1 MSIFNNPKEHYWRN
15 FATKT
20 VLILVTVAIIVWFLP
35 RNEGR
40 QYRYDV
46 GKPWMY
52 GSVIAKFDF
61 PIYKTDEAIKHEQDS
76 LLSQF
81 QPYYDI
87 NTRIEDEQ
95 VSRFLHDFSQGIP
108 GLPKEYVRLIA
119 KQLHHIYQT
128 GIINTPEYNRIYK
141 DSTSMIRIITGKTVK
156 SVPVGNFYSTIAAYE
171 RIFFDERIAAQR
183 PAISK
188 CNINNY
194 VEPNL
199 IYDKERS
206 ETEKNDLLSSI
217 PLASGMVMS
226 GQKIIDR
233 GEVINDYTYRV
244 LNSFDKEMKRRSSTD
259 DEITTTIIGQSLFVF
274 ILVLMFTCYLSLFRK
289 DYFEKPRSITMLYAM
304 ITLFPIFVSMMMKH
318 NFFSVY
324 IIPFAMSAIFVRVFM
339 DSRTAFITHVTMVL
353 ICAAAVKYQYE
364 FIIVQLASGLVA
376 IYSLRE
382 LSKRSQIFMT
392 ALLVAVASAVIYSA
406 LQLMQDNQV
415 FNIDRN
421 MYTYFIVNGIFV
433 LLSYPLM
440 YIIEKTFGFTSNV
453 TLFELS
459 NTNKGLLRNLSE
471 IAPGT
476 FQHSIT
482 VGNLAAEIAN
492 RIGANSLLVRTGAL
506 YHDIG
511 KMTNPVFF
519 TENQAGVNPH
529 DQLTELESA
538 QIIISHVP
546 EGLKMAEK
554 VSLPGIIKDF
564 ILTHHGT
571 GITKYFYVKYCN
583 AHPNEIVDKS
593 MFQYPGPNPFTR
605 EQAILMMADTVEAAS
620 RSLKEYTEESISNL
634 VNNLIDGQVKD
645 GFFKECPIT
654 FRDIALAK
662 QVLIERLK
670 AIYHT
675 RISYPHLSTSAQAT
689 ADKAEEEKEKEEK
702 DSTCTVE

>member
-1 MSIFNNPKEHYWRN
+1 MSIFNNTEENYWRN
-15 FATKT
+15 LATKT
-20 VLILVTVAIIVWFLP
+20 VLVCITIAIIVWFLP

-40 QYRYDV
+40 MYRYDV

-76 LLSQF
+76 LLKHF
-81 QPYYDI
+81 QPYYSL
-87 NTRIEDEQ
+87 NPLIEKKQ
-95 VSRFLHDFSQGIP
+95 VERFLHDYEQGIN
-108 GLPKEYVRLIA
+108 GLPKEYVGIVAR
-119 KQLHHIYQT
+119 QMQEIYQM
-128 GIINTPEYNRIYK
+128 GIINTNEYNNIFK
-141 DSTSMIRIITGKTVK
+141 DSTSMIRFVSGKNAK
-156 SVPVGNFYSTIAAYE
+156 SLKVSSFYSTIAAYE
-171 RIFFDERIAAQR
+171 HIFANEKLAAQR
-183 PAISK
+183 AILSR
-188 CNINNY
+188 CNLNNY
-194 VEPNL
+194 IEANIV
-199 IYDKERS
+199 YDKEKS
-206 ETEKNDLLSSI
+206 DAEKNDLLSSI

-233 GEVINDYTYRV
+233 GEIVNDYTCRV
-244 LNSFDKEMKRRSSTD
+244 LNSFDKEMKRRSSTQ
-259 DEITTTIIGQSLFVF
+259 DEIMTTFIGQILFVL
-274 ILVLMFTCYLSLFRK
+274 ILVMMFTSYLTLFRK
-289 DYFEKPRSITMLYAM
+289 DYFEKPRSLTMLYTM
-304 ITLFPIFVSMMMKH
+304 ITLFPILVSMMMKH

-324 IIPFAMSAIFVRVFM
+324 IIPFAMAAIFVRVFM
-339 DSRTAFITHVTMVL
+339 DSRTAFITHVTMIL

-382 LSKRSQIFMT
+382 LSKRSQIFIT
-392 ALLVAVASAVIYSA
+392 AILVTISSCIVYLA

-415 FNIDRN
+415 FNIDPS
-421 MYTYFIVNGIFV
+421 MYTYFIINGIFL
-433 LLSYPLM
+433 LLSYPMM
-440 YIIEKTFGFTSNV
+440 YLIEKMFGFISNV

-492 RIGANSLLVRTGAL
+492 RIHANSLLVRTGAL

-529 DQLTELESA
+529 DQLSDLESA
-538 QIIISHVP
+538 QIIISHVT
-546 EGLKMAEK
+546 EGLKLAEK
-554 VSLPGIIKDF
+554 FNLPGIIKDF
-564 ILTHHGT
+564 ISTHHGT
-571 GITKYFYVKYCN
+571 GLTKYFYINYCN
-583 AHPNEIVDKS
+583 EHPDEQVDKE

-620 RSLKEYTEESISNL
+620 RSLNEYTEESISTLTNK
-634 VNNLIDGQVKD
+634 LIDSQVAG
-645 GFFKECPIT
+645 GFFRECPIT

-662 QVLIERLK
+662 SVLIERLK
-670 AIYHT
+670 SIYHT
-675 RISYPHLSTSAQAT
+675 RISYPHLN
-689 ADKAEEEKEKEEK
+689 K
-702 DSTCTVE
+702 

>member
-1 MSIFNNPKEHYWRN
+1 MSIFNNTEENYWRN
-15 FATKT
+15 LATKT
-20 VLILVTVAIIVWFLP
+20 VLVCITVAIIVWFLP

-40 QYRYDV
+40 MYRYDV

-76 LLSQF
+76 LLKHF
-81 QPYYDI
+81 QPYYSL
-87 NTRIEDEQ
+87 NPLIEKKQ
-95 VSRFLHDFSQGIP
+95 VERFLHDYEQGIN
-108 GLPKEYVRLIA
+108 GLPKEYVGIVA
-119 KQLHHIYQT
+119 KQMQEIYQM
-128 GIINTPEYNRIYK
+128 GIINTNEYNNIFK
-141 DSTSMIRIITGKTVK
+141 DSTSMIRFVSGKNAK
-156 SVPVGNFYSTIAAYE
+156 SLKVSSFYSTIAAYE
-171 RIFFDERIAAQR
+171 HIFANEKLAAQR
-183 PAISK
+183 AILSR
-188 CNINNY
+188 CNLNNY
-194 VEPNL
+194 IEANIV
-199 IYDKERS
+199 YDKEKS
-206 ETEKNDLLSSI
+206 DAEKNDLLSSI

-233 GEVINDYTYRV
+233 GEIVNDNTCRV
-244 LNSFDKEMKRRSSTD
+244 LNSFDKEMKRRSSTQ
-259 DEITTTIIGQSLFVF
+259 DEIMTTFIGQILFVL
-274 ILVLMFTCYLSLFRK
+274 ILVMMFTSYLTLFRK
-289 DYFEKPRSITMLYAM
+289 DYFEKPRSLTMLYTM
-304 ITLFPIFVSMMMKH
+304 ITLFPILVSMMMKH

-324 IIPFAMSAIFVRVFM
+324 IIPFAMAAIFVRVFM
-339 DSRTAFITHVTMVL
+339 DSRTAFITHVTMIL

-382 LSKRSQIFMT
+382 LSKRSQIFIT
-392 ALLVAVASAVIYSA
+392 AILVTISSCIVYLA

-415 FNIDRN
+415 FNIDPS
-421 MYTYFIVNGIFV
+421 MYTYFIINGIFL
-433 LLSYPLM
+433 LLSYPMM
-440 YIIEKTFGFTSNV
+440 YLIEKMFGFISNV

-492 RIGANSLLVRTGAL
+492 RIHANSLLVRTGAL

-529 DQLTELESA
+529 DQLSDLESA
-538 QIIISHVP
+538 QIIISHVT
-546 EGLKMAEK
+546 EGLKLAEK
-554 VSLPGIIKDF
+554 FNLPGIIKDF
-564 ILTHHGT
+564 ISTHHGT
-571 GITKYFYVKYCN
+571 GLTKYFYINYCN
-583 AHPNEIVDKS
+583 EHPDEQVDKE

-620 RSLKEYTEESISNL
+620 RSLNEYTEESISTLTNK
-634 VNNLIDGQVKD
+634 LIDSQVAD
-645 GFFKECPIT
+645 GFFRECPIT

-662 QVLIERLK
+662 SVLIERLK
-670 AIYHT
+670 SIYHT
-675 RISYPHLSTSAQAT
+675 RISYPHLN
-689 ADKAEEEKEKEEK
+689 K
-702 DSTCTVE
+702 

>member
-1 MSIFNNPKEHYWRN
+1 MSIFNNTEENYWRN
-15 FATKT
+15 LATKT
-20 VLILVTVAIIVWFLP
+20 VLVCITVAIIVWFLP

-40 QYRYDV
+40 MYRYDV

-76 LLSQF
+76 LLKHF
-81 QPYYDI
+81 QPYYSL
-87 NTRIEDEQ
+87 NPLIEKKQ
-95 VSRFLHDFSQGIP
+95 VERFLHDYEQGIN
-108 GLPKEYVRLIA
+108 GLPKEYVGIVA
-119 KQLHHIYQT
+119 KQMQEIYQM
-128 GIINTPEYNRIYK
+128 GIINTNEYNNIFK
-141 DSTSMIRIITGKTVK
+141 DSTSMIRFVSGKNAK
-156 SVPVGNFYSTIAAYE
+156 SLKVSSFYSTIAAYE
-171 RIFFDERIAAQR
+171 HIFANEKLAAQR
-183 PAISK
+183 AILSR
-188 CNINNY
+188 CNLNNY
-194 VEPNL
+194 IEANIV
-199 IYDKERS
+199 YDKEKS
-206 ETEKNDLLSSI
+206 DAEKNDLLSSI

-233 GEVINDYTYRV
+233 GEIVNDYTCRV
-244 LNSFDKEMKRRSSTD
+244 LNSFDKEMKRRSSTQ
-259 DEITTTIIGQSLFVF
+259 DEIMTTFIGQILLVL
-274 ILVLMFTCYLSLFRK
+274 ILVMMFTSYLTLFRK
-289 DYFEKPRSITMLYAM
+289 DYFEKPRSLTMLYTM
-304 ITLFPIFVSMMMKH
+304 ITLFPILVSMMMKH

-324 IIPFAMSAIFVRVFM
+324 IIPFAMAAIFVRVFM
-339 DSRTAFITHVTMVL
+339 DSRTAFITHVTMIL

-382 LSKRSQIFMT
+382 LSKRSQIFIT
-392 ALLVAVASAVIYSA
+392 AILVTISSCIVYLA

-415 FNIDRN
+415 FNIDPS
-421 MYTYFIVNGIFV
+421 MYTYFIINGIFL
-433 LLSYPLM
+433 LLSYPMM
-440 YIIEKTFGFTSNV
+440 YLIEKMFGFISNV

-492 RIGANSLLVRTGAL
+492 RIHANSLLVRTGAL

-529 DQLTELESA
+529 DQLSDLESA
-538 QIIISHVP
+538 QIIISHVT
-546 EGLKMAEK
+546 EGLKLAEK
-554 VSLPGIIKDF
+554 FNLPGIIKDF
-564 ILTHHGT
+564 ISTHHGT
-571 GITKYFYVKYCN
+571 GLTKYFYINYCN
-583 AHPNEIVDKS
+583 EHPDEQVDKE

-620 RSLKEYTEESISNL
+620 RSLNEYTEESISTLTNK
-634 VNNLIDGQVKD
+634 LIDSQVAG
-645 GFFKECPIT
+645 GFFRECPIT

-662 QVLIERLK
+662 SVLIERLK
-670 AIYHT
+670 SIYHT
-675 RISYPHLSTSAQAT
+675 RISYPHLN
-689 ADKAEEEKEKEEK
+689 K
-702 DSTCTVE
+702 

>member
-1 MSIFNNPKEHYWRN
+1 MSIFNNTEENYWRN
-15 FATKT
+15 LATKT
-20 VLILVTVAIIVWFLP
+20 VLVCITVAIIVWFLP

-40 QYRYDV
+40 MYRYDV

-76 LLSQF
+76 LLKHF
-81 QPYYDI
+81 QPYYSL
-87 NTRIEDEQ
+87 NPLIEKKQ
-95 VSRFLHDFSQGIP
+95 VERFLHDYEQGIN
-108 GLPKEYVRLIA
+108 GLPKEYVGIVAR
-119 KQLHHIYQT
+119 QMQGIYQM
-128 GIINTPEYNRIYK
+128 GIINTNEYNNIFK
-141 DSTSMIRIITGKTVK
+141 DSTSMIRFVSGKNAK
-156 SVPVGNFYSTIAAYE
+156 SLKVSSFYSTIAAYE
-171 RIFFDERIAAQR
+171 HIFANEKLAAQR
-183 PAISK
+183 AILSR
-188 CNINNY
+188 CNLNNY
-194 VEPNL
+194 IEANIV
-199 IYDKERS
+199 YDKEKS
-206 ETEKNDLLSSI
+206 DAEKNDLLSSI

-233 GEVINDYTYRV
+233 GEIVNDYTCRV
-244 LNSFDKEMKRRSSTD
+244 LNSFDKEMKRRSSTQ
-259 DEITTTIIGQSLFVF
+259 DEIMTTFIGQILFVL
-274 ILVLMFTCYLSLFRK
+274 ILVMMFTSYLTLFRK
-289 DYFEKPRSITMLYAM
+289 DYFEKPRSITMLYTM
-304 ITLFPIFVSMMMKH
+304 ITLFPILVSTMMKH

-324 IIPFAMSAIFVRVFM
+324 IIPFAMAAIFVRVFM
-339 DSRTAFITHVTMVL
+339 DSRTAFITHVTMIL

-382 LSKRSQIFMT
+382 LSKRSQIFIT
-392 ALLVAVASAVIYSA
+392 AILVTISSCIVYLA

-415 FNIDRN
+415 FNIDPS
-421 MYTYFIVNGIFV
+421 MYTYFIINGIFL
-433 LLSYPLM
+433 LLSYPMM
-440 YIIEKTFGFTSNV
+440 YLIEKMFGFISNV

-492 RIGANSLLVRTGAL
+492 RIHANSLLVRTGAL

-529 DQLTELESA
+529 DQLSDLESA
-538 QIIISHVP
+538 QIIISHVT
-546 EGLKMAEK
+546 EGLKLAEK
-554 VSLPGIIKDF
+554 FNLPGIIKDF
-564 ILTHHGT
+564 ISTHHGT
-571 GITKYFYVKYCN
+571 GLTKYFYINYCN
-583 AHPNEIVDKS
+583 EHPDEQVDKE

-620 RSLKEYTEESISNL
+620 RSLKEYTEESISTLTNK
-634 VNNLIDGQVKD
+634 LIDSQVAD
-645 GFFKECPIT
+645 GFFRECPIT

-662 QVLIERLK
+662 SVLIERLK
-670 AIYHT
+670 SIYHT
-675 RISYPHLSTSAQAT
+675 RISYPHLN
-689 ADKAEEEKEKEEK
+689 K
-702 DSTCTVE
+702 

>member
-1 MSIFNNPKEHYWRN
+1 MSIFNNTEENYWRN
-15 FATKT
+15 LATKT
-20 VLILVTVAIIVWFLP
+20 VLVCITVAIIVWFLP

-40 QYRYDV
+40 MYRYDV

-76 LLSQF
+76 LLKHF
-81 QPYYDI
+81 QPYYSL
-87 NTRIEDEQ
+87 NPLIEKKQ
-95 VSRFLHDFSQGIP
+95 VERFLHDYEQGIN
-108 GLPKEYVRLIA
+108 GLPKEYVGIVA
-119 KQLHHIYQT
+119 KQMQEIYQM
-128 GIINTPEYNRIYK
+128 GIINTNEYNNIFK
-141 DSTSMIRIITGKTVK
+141 DSTSMIRFVSGKNAK
-156 SVPVGNFYSTIAAYE
+156 SLKVSSFYSTIAAYE
-171 RIFFDERIAAQR
+171 HIFANEKLAAQR
-183 PAISK
+183 AILSR
-188 CNINNY
+188 CNLNNY
-194 VEPNL
+194 IEANIV
-199 IYDKERS
+199 YDKEKS
-206 ETEKNDLLSSI
+206 DAEKNDLLSSI

-233 GEVINDYTYRV
+233 GEIVNDYTCRV
-244 LNSFDKEMKRRSSTD
+244 LNSFDKEMKRRSSTQ
-259 DEITTTIIGQSLFVF
+259 DEIMTTFIGQILFVL
-274 ILVLMFTCYLSLFRK
+274 ILVMMFTSYLTLFRK
-289 DYFEKPRSITMLYAM
+289 DYFEKPRSITMLYTM
-304 ITLFPIFVSMMMKH
+304 ITLFPILVSMMMKH

-324 IIPFAMSAIFVRVFM
+324 IIPFAMAAIFVRVFM
-339 DSRTAFITHVTMVL
+339 DSRTAFITHVTMIL

-382 LSKRSQIFMT
+382 LSKRSQIFIT
-392 ALLVAVASAVIYSA
+392 AILVTISSCIVYLA

-415 FNIDRN
+415 FNIDPS
-421 MYTYFIVNGIFV
+421 MYTYFIINGIFL
-433 LLSYPLM
+433 LLSYPMM
-440 YIIEKTFGFTSNV
+440 YLIEKMFGFISNV

-492 RIGANSLLVRTGAL
+492 RIHANSQLVRTGAL

-529 DQLTELESA
+529 DQLSDLESA
-538 QIIISHVP
+538 QIIISHVT
-546 EGLKMAEK
+546 EGLKLAEK
-554 VSLPGIIKDF
+554 FNLPGIIKDF
-564 ILTHHGT
+564 ISTHHGT
-571 GITKYFYVKYCN
+571 GLTKYFYINYCN
-583 AHPNEIVDKS
+583 EHPDEQVDKE

-620 RSLKEYTEESISNL
+620 RSLNEYTEESISTLTNK
-634 VNNLIDGQVKD
+634 LIDSQVAD
-645 GFFKECPIT
+645 GFFRECPIT

-662 QVLIERLK
+662 SVLIERLK
-670 AIYHT
+670 SIYHT
-675 RISYPHLSTSAQAT
+675 RISYPHLN
-689 ADKAEEEKEKEEK
+689 K
-702 DSTCTVE
+702 

>member
-1 MSIFNNPKEHYWRN
+1 MSIFNNTEENYWRN
-15 FATKT
+15 LATKT
-20 VLILVTVAIIVWFLP
+20 VLVCITVAIIVWFLP

-40 QYRYDV
+40 MYRYDV

-76 LLSQF
+76 LLKHF
-81 QPYYDI
+81 QPYYSL
-87 NTRIEDEQ
+87 NPLIEKKQ
-95 VSRFLHDFSQGIP
+95 VERFLHDYEQGIN
-108 GLPKEYVRLIA
+108 GLPKEYVGIVAR
-119 KQLHHIYQT
+119 QMQEIYQM
-128 GIINTPEYNRIYK
+128 GIINTNEYNNIFK
-141 DSTSMIRIITGKTVK
+141 DSTSMIRFVSGKNAK
-156 SVPVGNFYSTIAAYE
+156 SLKVSSFYSTIAAYE
-171 RIFFDERIAAQR
+171 HIFANEKLAAQR
-183 PAISK
+183 AILSR
-188 CNINNY
+188 CNLNNY
-194 VEPNL
+194 IEANIV
-199 IYDKERS
+199 YDKEKS
-206 ETEKNDLLSSI
+206 DAEKNDLLSSI

-233 GEVINDYTYRV
+233 GEIVNDYTCRV
-244 LNSFDKEMKRRSSTD
+244 LNSFDKEMKRRSSTQ
-259 DEITTTIIGQSLFVF
+259 DEILTTFIGQILFVL
-274 ILVLMFTCYLSLFRK
+274 ILVMMFTSYLTLFRK
-289 DYFEKPRSITMLYAM
+289 DYFEKPRSLTMLYTM
-304 ITLFPIFVSMMMKH
+304 ITLFPILVSMMMKH

-324 IIPFAMSAIFVRVFM
+324 IIPFAMAAIFVRVFM
-339 DSRTAFITHVTMVL
+339 DSRTAFITHVTMIL

-382 LSKRSQIFMT
+382 LSKRSQIFIT
-392 ALLVAVASAVIYSA
+392 AILVTISSCIVYLA

-415 FNIDRN
+415 FNIDPS
-421 MYTYFIVNGIFV
+421 MYTYFIINGIFL
-433 LLSYPLM
+433 LLSYPMM
-440 YIIEKTFGFTSNV
+440 YLIEKMFGFISNV

-492 RIGANSLLVRTGAL
+492 RIHANSLLVRTGAL

-529 DQLTELESA
+529 DQLSDLESA
-538 QIIISHVP
+538 QIIISHVT
-546 EGLKMAEK
+546 EGLKLAEK
-554 VSLPGIIKDF
+554 FNLPGIIKDF
-564 ILTHHGT
+564 ISTHHGT
-571 GITKYFYVKYCN
+571 GLTKYFYINYCN
-583 AHPNEIVDKS
+583 EHPDEQVDKE

-620 RSLKEYTEESISNL
+620 RSLNEYTEESISTLTNK
-634 VNNLIDGQVKD
+634 LIDNQVAD
-645 GFFKECPIT
+645 GFFRECPIT

-662 QVLIERLK
+662 SVLIERLK
-670 AIYHT
+670 SIYHT
-675 RISYPHLSTSAQAT
+675 RISYPHLN
-689 ADKAEEEKEKEEK
+689 K
-702 DSTCTVE
+702 

>member
-1 MSIFNNPKEHYWRN
+1 MSIFNNTEENYWRN
-15 FATKT
+15 LATKT
-20 VLILVTVAIIVWFLP
+20 VLVCITVAIIVWFLP

-40 QYRYDV
+40 MYRYDV

-76 LLSQF
+76 LLKHF
-81 QPYYDI
+81 QPYYSLHPL
-87 NTRIEDEQ
+87 IEKKQ
-95 VSRFLHDFSQGIP
+95 VERFLHDYEQGIN
-108 GLPKEYVRLIA
+108 GLPKEYVGIVAR
-119 KQLHHIYQT
+119 QMQEIYQM
-128 GIINTPEYNRIYK
+128 GIINTNEYNNIFK
-141 DSTSMIRIITGKTVK
+141 DSTSMIRFVSGKNAK
-156 SVPVGNFYSTIAAYE
+156 SLKVSSFYSTIAAYE
-171 RIFFDERIAAQR
+171 HIFANEKLAAQR
-183 PAISK
+183 AILSR
-188 CNINNY
+188 CNLNNY
-194 VEPNL
+194 IEANIV
-199 IYDKERS
+199 YDKEKS
-206 ETEKNDLLSSI
+206 DAEKNDLLSSI

-233 GEVINDYTYRV
+233 GEIVNDYTCRV
-244 LNSFDKEMKRRSSTD
+244 LNSFDKEMKRRSSTQ
-259 DEITTTIIGQSLFVF
+259 DEIMTTFIGQILFVL
-274 ILVLMFTCYLSLFRK
+274 ILVMMFTSYLTLFRK
-289 DYFEKPRSITMLYAM
+289 DYFEKPRSITMLYTM
-304 ITLFPIFVSMMMKH
+304 ITLFPILVSMMMKH

-324 IIPFAMSAIFVRVFM
+324 IIPFAMAAIFVRVFM
-339 DSRTAFITHVTMVL
+339 DSRTAFITHVTMIL

-382 LSKRSQIFMT
+382 LSKRSQIFIT
-392 ALLVAVASAVIYSA
+392 AILVTISSCIVYLA

-415 FNIDRN
+415 FNIDPS
-421 MYTYFIVNGIFV
+421 MYTYFIINGIFL
-433 LLSYPLM
+433 LLSYPMM
-440 YIIEKTFGFTSNV
+440 YLIEKMFGFISNV

-492 RIGANSLLVRTGAL
+492 RIHANSLLVRTGAL

-529 DQLTELESA
+529 DQLSDLESA
-538 QIIISHVP
+538 QIIISHVT
-546 EGLKMAEK
+546 EGLKLAEK
-554 VSLPGIIKDF
+554 FNLPGIIKDF
-564 ILTHHGT
+564 ISTHHGT
-571 GITKYFYVKYCN
+571 GITKYFYINYCN
-583 AHPNEIVDKS
+583 EHPDEQVDKE

-620 RSLKEYTEESISNL
+620 RSLNEYTEESISTLTNK
-634 VNNLIDGQVKD
+634 LIDNQVAD
-645 GFFKECPIT
+645 GFFRECPIT

-662 QVLIERLK
+662 SVLIERLK
-670 AIYHT
+670 SIYHT
-675 RISYPHLSTSAQAT
+675 RISYPHLN
-689 ADKAEEEKEKEEK
+689 K
-702 DSTCTVE
+702 

>member
-1 MSIFNNPKEHYWRN
+1 MSIFNNTEENYWRN
-15 FATKT
+15 LATKT
-20 VLILVTVAIIVWFLP
+20 VLVCITVAIIVWFLP

-40 QYRYDV
+40 MYRYDV

-76 LLSQF
+76 LLKHF
-81 QPYYDI
+81 QPYYSL
-87 NTRIEDEQ
+87 NPLIEKKQ
-95 VSRFLHDFSQGIP
+95 VERFLHDYEQGIN
-108 GLPKEYVRLIA
+108 GLPKEYVGIVAR
-119 KQLHHIYQT
+119 QMQEIYQM
-128 GIINTPEYNRIYK
+128 GIINTNEYNNIFK
-141 DSTSMIRIITGKTVK
+141 DSTSMIRFVSGKNARSLKV
-156 SVPVGNFYSTIAAYE
+156 SSFYSTIAAYE
-171 RIFFDERIAAQR
+171 HIFANEKLAAQR
-183 PAISK
+183 AILSR
-188 CNINNY
+188 CNLNNY
-194 VEPNL
+194 IEANIV
-199 IYDKERS
+199 YDKEKS
-206 ETEKNDLLSSI
+206 DAEKNDLLSSI

-233 GEVINDYTYRV
+233 GEIVNDYTCRV
-244 LNSFDKEMKRRSSTD
+244 LNSFDKEMKRRSSTQ
-259 DEITTTIIGQSLFVF
+259 DEIMTTFIGQILFVL
-274 ILVLMFTCYLSLFRK
+274 ILVMMFTSYLTLFRK
-289 DYFEKPRSITMLYAM
+289 DYFEKPRSLTMLYTM
-304 ITLFPIFVSMMMKH
+304 ITLFPILVSMMMKH

-324 IIPFAMSAIFVRVFM
+324 IIPFAMAAIFVRVFM
-339 DSRTAFITHVTMVL
+339 DSRTAFITHVTMIL

-382 LSKRSQIFMT
+382 LSKRSQIFIT
-392 ALLVAVASAVIYSA
+392 AILVTISSCIVYLA

-415 FNIDRN
+415 FNIDPS
-421 MYTYFIVNGIFV
+421 MYTYFIINGIFL
-433 LLSYPLM
+433 LLSYPMM
-440 YIIEKTFGFTSNV
+440 YLIEKMFGFISNV

-492 RIGANSLLVRTGAL
+492 RIHANSLLVRTGAL

-529 DQLTELESA
+529 DQLSDLESA
-538 QIIISHVP
+538 QIIISHVT
-546 EGLKMAEK
+546 EGLKLAEK
-554 VSLPGIIKDF
+554 FNLPGIIKDF
-564 ILTHHGT
+564 ISTHHGT
-571 GITKYFYVKYCN
+571 GLTKYFYINYCN
-583 AHPNEIVDKS
+583 EHPDEQVDKE

-620 RSLKEYTEESISNL
+620 RSLNEYTEESISTLTNK
-634 VNNLIDGQVKD
+634 LIDSQVAG
-645 GFFKECPIT
+645 GFFRECPIT

-662 QVLIERLK
+662 SVLIERLK
-670 AIYHT
+670 SIYHT
-675 RISYPHLSTSAQAT
+675 RISYPHLN
-689 ADKAEEEKEKEEK
+689 K
-702 DSTCTVE
+702 

>member
-1 MSIFNNPKEHYWRN
+1 MSIFNNPEENYWRN
-15 FATKT
+15 FTTKT
-20 VLILVTVAIIVWFLP
+20 ILIFITVAIIVWFLP

-40 QYRYDV
+40 QFRYDV

-61 PIYKTDEAIKHEQDS
+61 PIYKTDETIKHEQDS
-76 LLSQF
+76 LMRQF
-81 QPYYDI
+81 QPYYTI
-87 NTRIEDEQ
+87 NPETEQEQ
-95 VSRFLHDFSQGIP
+95 VSRFINDYKQGIP
-108 GLPKEYVRLIA
+108 GLPAEYVGLIA
-119 KQLHHIYQT
+119 QQLHHVYQM

-141 DSTSMIRIITGKTVK
+141 DSTSMIRIISGKSAR

-171 RIFFDERIAAQR
+171 RIFFNEKIAAQR
-183 PAISK
+183 QLLSR
-188 CNINNY
+188 CNLNNY
-194 VEPNL
+194 IEANV

-217 PLASGMVMS
+217 PLASGMVMG

-233 GEVINDYTYRV
+233 GDVINEYTYRV
-244 LNSFDKEMKRRSSTD
+244 LTSFDKEMKRRSATEQ
-259 DEITTTIIGQSLFVF
+259 EITTTIIGQVLFVF
-274 ILVLMFTCYLSLFRK
+274 LLVMMFTSYLTLFRK
-289 DYFEKPRSITMLYAM
+289 DYFDKPRSITMLYAM
-304 ITLFPIFVSMMMKH
+304 ITLFPIFVSLMMKH
-318 NFFSVY
+318 NFFNVY

-382 LSKRSQIFMT
+382 LSKRSQIFIT
-392 ALLVAVASAVIYSA
+392 ALLVTIASCVIYSA

-421 MYTYFIVNGIFV
+421 MYTYFMINGIFL

-440 YIIEKTFGFTSNV
+440 YIIEKMFGFTSNV

-476 FQHSIT
+476 FQHSFT

-529 DQLTELESA
+529 DQLSDLESA
-538 QIIISHVP
+538 QIIISHVS

-554 VSLPGIIKDF
+554 VNLPGIIKDF
-564 ILTHHGT
+564 ITTHHGV
-571 GITKYFYVKYCN
+571 GITKFFYINYCN
-583 AHPNEIVDKS
+583 AHPNEVVDKS
-593 MFQYPGPNPFTR
+593 LFQYPGPNPFTR

-634 VNNLIDGQVKD
+634 VNKLIDGQVAD

-662 QVLIERLK
+662 LVLIDRLK

-675 RISYPHLSTSAQAT
+675 RISYPHLNVKEKKQAERQEVDAENGQT
-689 ADKAEEEKEKEEK
+689 DKAEN
-702 DSTCTVE
+702 

>member
-1 MSIFNNPKEHYWRN
+1 MSIFNNPEENYWHN

-20 VLILVTVAIIVWFLP
+20 VLVFITVAIIVWFLP

-40 QYRYDV
+40 QFRYDI

-52 GSVIAKFDF
+52 GSVIANFDF

-76 LLSQF
+76 LTKQF
-81 QPYYDI
+81 QPYYTVNDS
-87 NTRIEDEQ
+87 TGDKQ
-95 VSRFLHDFSQGIP
+95 VRRFLQDFNQGIP
-108 GLPKEYVRLIA
+108 GLPKEYVGLIA
-119 KQLHHIYQT
+119 NQLQKLYQT
-128 GIINTPEYNRIYK
+128 GIISTTEYNRIYK
-141 DSTSMIRIITGKTVK
+141 DSTSMIRVISGKNVK
-156 SVPVGNFYSTIAAYE
+156 SVPIGTFYSTIAAYE
-171 RIFFDERIAAQR
+171 RIFFDEKISAQR
-183 PAISK
+183 QILSR
-188 CNINNY
+188 CNLNNY
-194 VEPNL
+194 IEANL
-199 IYDKERS
+199 IYDKDRS
-206 ETEKNDLLSSI
+206 ETEKADLLSSI

-233 GEVINDYTYRV
+233 GDVINDYTYRV
-244 LNSFDKEMKRRSSTD
+244 LNSFDKEMKRRSSTEE
-259 DEITTTIIGQSLFVF
+259 EITTTIIGQVLFVF
-274 ILVLMFTCYLSLFRK
+274 ILVMMFTSYLSLFRK
-289 DYFEKPRSITMLYAM
+289 DYFDKPRNITMLYAM
-304 ITLFPIFVSMMMKH
+304 ITFFPILVSLMMKH

-324 IIPFAMSAIFVRVFM
+324 IIPFAMAPIFVRVFM

-364 FIIVQLASGLVA
+364 FIIVQLVSGLVA

-382 LSKRSQIFMT
+382 LSKRSQIFIT
-392 ALLVAVASAVIYSA
+392 ALLVTISSGMVYLA

-415 FNIDRN
+415 FNIDSN
-421 MYTYFIVNGIFV
+421 MYTYFTINGIFL

-482 VGNLAAEIAN
+482 VGNLASEIGN

-519 TENQAGVNPH
+519 TENQVGVNPH
-529 DQLTELESA
+529 DQLSDLESA
-538 QIIISHVP
+538 QIIISHVS
-546 EGLKMAEK
+546 EGLKLAEK
-554 VSLPGIIKDF
+554 VGLPGIIKDF
-564 ILTHHGT
+564 ITTHHGT
-571 GITKYFYVKYCN
+571 GITKYFYVNYCN
-583 AHPNEIVDKS
+583 AHPTEIVDKS
-593 MFQYPGPNPFTR
+593 QFQYPGPNPFTR

-620 RSLKEYTEESISNL
+620 RSLKEYTEESISTM
-634 VNNLIDGQVKD
+634 VSKLIDGQVAE

-662 QVLIERLK
+662 LVLTERLK

-675 RISYPHLSTSAQAT
+675 RISYPHLNVE
-689 ADKAEEEKEKEEK
+689 KA
-702 DSTCTVE
+702 